1 MKIRVGVIGCLG
13 RMGKKILNELI
24 MNTKVEIV
32 GAVARLGSEYIGL
45 DVGPIIGHSANLG
58 IKVTSSINGTFESS
72 DVVIDF
78 TTKECMLDCL
88 KAAVKFKKPLV
99 SGATGIENLN
109 LKEYATEAPILW
121 SANMSVGVNI
131 LLKLVE
137 KAAKLLGDEYDV
149 EIWEMHHN
157 LKKDSPSGTAIELGK
172 AIANA
177 AKMNFQLNQHLLDS
191 SSVRRSG
198 VIGFAV
204 SRGGGVIGDHS
215 VMFVNSDERI
225 ELNHKAIDR
234 TTFARGAVQAAIW
247 LYENKKE
254 IPGLYSMQDV
264 V

>member
-24 MNTKVEIV
+24 TNAEVEIA
-32 GAVARLGSEYIGL
+32 GAVARSGSKYMDL
-45 DVGPIIGHSANLG
+45 DIGPIIGCGSNLG
-58 IKVTSSINGTFESS
+58 IKITSSINGIFESS

-88 KAAVKFKKPLV
+88 KASVKFKTPLV
-99 SGATGIENLN
+99 SGTTGIEGVD
-109 LKEYATEAPILW
+109 LKEYAAEVPILW
-121 SANMSVGVNI
+121 SANMSVGVNV
-131 LLKLVE
+131 LLKLVK
-137 KAAKLLGDEYDV
+137 KAAELLGNEYDV

-172 AIANA
+172 TIANA
-177 AKMNFQLNQHLLDS
+177 SKVDFQSNQYSH
-191 SSVRRSG
+191 SG
-198 VIGFAV
+198 SNIRKKGEIGFAV

-234 TTFARGAVQAAIW
+234 TTFARGAVQAAVW
-247 LYENKKE
+247 LYENKRE

-264 V
+264 I